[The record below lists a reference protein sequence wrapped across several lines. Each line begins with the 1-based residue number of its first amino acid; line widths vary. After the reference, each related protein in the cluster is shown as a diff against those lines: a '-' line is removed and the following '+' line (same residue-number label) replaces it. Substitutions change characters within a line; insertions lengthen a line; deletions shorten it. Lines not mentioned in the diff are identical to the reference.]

1 MAWVH
6 PSYSYHYHIFLGHS
20 IDNDILVRK
29 LSYYGIRD
37 NALAWLQRYLADRK
51 RFVPYNEISSTSK
64 RVKCDV
70 PQGSIVGPLLLWIY
84 IHDVYTVSKHVL
96 FADDNNIFVFAK
108 HLDILQAAV
117 NKELADITEWLKVN
131 KLSLN
136 IKKTQF
142 MVFARRKVTLTN
154 IDIKID
160 IQCIT
165 ETTISKFLG
174 TYIDNNL
181 NGKPHFSYIASKIAR
196 EIGIII
202 KATKYFSSECMIT

>member
-1 MAWVH
+1 MVYAIMHWHGCRGVWLIENDL
-6 PSYSYHYHIFLGHS
+6 YHIT
-20 IDNDILVRK
+20 
-29 LSYYGIRD
+29 
-37 NALAWLQRYLADRK
+37 RYLLLLRGL
-51 RFVPYNEISSTSK
+51 N
-64 RVKCDV
+64 V
-70 PQGSIVGPLLLWIY
+70 PQGSIVGPLLFWIY
-84 IHDVYTVSKHVL
+84 INDVYTVSKHVL
-96 FADDNNIFVFAK
+96 FADDNNIFIIAK

-117 NKELADITEWLKVN
+117 NEELADITKWLKVN

-165 ETTISKFLG
+165 ETTVSTFLG

-181 NGKPHFSYIASKIAR
+181 NGKPHFSYIAGKIAR

-202 KATKYFSSECMIT
+202 KATKYFRSECMIT